1 MPNCRYLNDVIY
13 VRDKF
18 EFRYELD
25 FFIHYFD
32 HRYFHKKKFYDRTD
46 TTRWVAQRVMKLVG
60 NTKYRHTDFNKVV
73 DSVAGM
79 MPYYPVTEYL
89 DTVITQLNLEYL
101 ATGEIKIKHKKTR
114 QRSIIARIKPTEL
127 KEDSMGVFTGSLGNI
142 KFYTSNKRHII
153 EQLDASAFDSLL
165 IKDTL
170 KMEEQ
175 ALTDSLNAII
185 AMKNVQD
192 SAVRVQDSLVS
203 LRDSFAVSASVRDSI
218 HSLLDAA
225 IWSDEAD
232 STNMNAMDRMDR
244 SGNVAAD
251 PISMTNL
258 DQMIRYVE
266 WQKQN
271 KGKENDSTAIKMP
284 DLPGGVAPPVSSTP
298 TTQKP
303 LTPTSS
309 SPSASQESSPAAEVA
324 EEETSSKKAKKSR
337 KKKEQ
342 AEAVENLI
350 NSDVDS
356 QPIESAPV
364 STPTPSV
371 EEPSSTS
378 EESVS
383 DSDSAEEEKSKK
395 ERKKKKKKKNSEA
408 EDSDVEDAF
417 SEDGF

>member
-1 MPNCRYLNDVIY
+1 
-13 VRDKF
+13 
-18 EFRYELD
+18 FRYELD

-46 TTRWVAQRVMKLVG
+46 TTRWVAARVMRLVG

-101 ATGEIKIKHKKTR
+101 ATGEIKVKHKKTR

-127 KEDSMGVFTGSLGNI
+127 KEDSMGAFTGSLGSI

-185 AMKNVQD
+185 AIKSVQD
-192 SAVRVQDSLVS
+192 SAARVQDSLVA

-218 HSLLDAA
+218 HNALDAA

-232 STNMNAMDRMDR
+232 STGAIDRLDH

-251 PISMTNL
+251 PVSMTNL

-271 KGKENDSTAIKMP
+271 KGKTNDSTSIKMP
-284 DLPGGVAPPVSSTP
+284 DLPGGVTPPVSSRPPTQTAPSAP
-298 TTQKP
+298 TTSQEVSS
-303 LTPTSS
+303 SS
-309 SPSASQESSPAAEVA
+309 SPPAEVA
-324 EEETSSKKAKKSR
+324 EEEVQTKKSKKSR

-342 AEAVENLI
+342 EQEVENLL
-350 NSDVDS
+350 NDDMSS
-356 QPIESAPV
+356 QSSEPTPPPAPV
-364 STPTPSV
+364 ESPKPSA
-371 EEPSSTS
+371 S
-378 EESVS
+378 EEADQSVGES
-383 DSDSAEEEKSKK
+383 DNAGAEETKK
-395 ERKKKKKKKNSEA
+395 ERKKKKKKKNSDA
-408 EDSDVEDAF
+408 EDADVDEF
-417 SEDGF
+417 SSEDGF